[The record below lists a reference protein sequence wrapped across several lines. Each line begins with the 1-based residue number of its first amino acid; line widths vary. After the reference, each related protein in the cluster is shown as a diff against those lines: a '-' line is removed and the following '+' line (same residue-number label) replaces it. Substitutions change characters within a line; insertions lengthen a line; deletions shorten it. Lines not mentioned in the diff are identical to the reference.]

1 MPMFWICEVW
11 RGSWIGRAG
20 SGPEW
25 MGSAGHGLARTGED
39 QGVDWRGAAW
49 QGGAWL
55 GEARLGYFFI

>member
-1 MPMFWICEVW
+1 VW

-55 GEARLGYFFI
+55 GKARLGYFFI